1 MSKNILP
8 PIKTFFTVLL
18 FVFTTS
24 LVKAQNDEIIDA
36 YEDYTDAAREI
47 AYLHLNKSTYIK
59 GEEIGFTAYVLDK
72 ATKTPS
78 LLTTNLYVTIEDENK
93 NTIKQQLIRVENGI
107 ASNTIEIDSSFSSG
121 YYNIKA
127 YTNWMRNFDE
137 KNYFIE
143 SIQIIDFNNKSKT
156 EKIGPETKIDAQ
168 FLPESGHLL
177 NGVVNIIGVV
187 IKDHTGYGMP
197 NAIGEVVDFDNNIIS
212 TFKTNKFGIGK
223 FQMVPEINSSYKV
236 NIKNETENFTVNLN
250 QKIEEQGIIISLKS
264 LKSKAFVSLLTNDKT
279 LNLIKNKRHTLL
291 IHNGNNYDVLD
302 IYFTDTTEISKAIDY
317 NNTATGI
324 NILTLFNE
332 EDQPIAERLF
342 FNYEGINIIKTN
354 TVSTQKTKDSIYL
367 NLNFKNINTTN
378 NISVSILPQQ
388 TKSYKSHNNIISYTF
403 LEPYVNGSIED
414 AKYYFTDIDARK
426 KYELDNLL
434 ITQGWSS
441 YNWDHI
447 FNFTSNQTFPFE
459 QGITINAN
467 LTSKD
472 LIENKDKNYII
483 HALQKDSPRF
493 FNVKKEETSF
503 KAEKLFPVETTLSIS
518 KVSKTNDLL
527 PTSLYLQYQPN
538 SIPSLNT
545 NDKIIIGK
553 NSENLSYN
561 YISNSILSTDDNT
574 QNLDEVLIKAKRN
587 KYRDKKENLSKGRFG
602 KVHLIDDEIRKTNPT
617 LNNFLFSKGLNVV
630 YKTPDGT
637 DEPYGLIVTSMSDK
651 VSMLIFLDDVA
662 LYDTSFL
669 DRYDMSQ
676 IDYLEINKH
685 GVGEGIRGAGGVI
698 RIYSNN
704 EIRKTRNNKT
714 VQEFKLP
721 LSFSSQKSYYIPKYK
736 NTKDSFFESYGVIA
750 WQPQLHIDDNGN
762 ISIKIAKPNTPIS
775 IHIEGFSG
783 DGSFIVDSKTINL
796 DE

>member
-1 MSKNILP
+1 MKQNYPLHYFLFIA
-8 PIKTFFTVLL
+8 LL
-18 FVFTTS
+18 LLS
-24 LVKAQNDEIIDA
+24 NLNLLNAQENYEITES
-36 YEDYTDAAREI
+36 YEDYTDAPREV
-47 AYLHLNKSTYIK
+47 AYLHLNKTTYIK
-59 GEEIGFTAYVLDK
+59 GEDIGFTAYVLDK
-72 ATKTPS
+72 KTKKPS
-78 LLTTNLYVTIEDENK
+78 LLTTNLYISVEDEN
-93 NTIKQQLIRVENGI
+93 NNAIKQQLIRVENGV
-107 ASNTIEIDSSFSSG
+107 ASNVIEIDSSFTSG

-127 YTNWMRNFDE
+127 YTNWMRNFNE
-137 KNYFIE
+137 QNYFTE
-143 SIQIIDFNNKSKT
+143 SIKIIDFKIETKNKKVNS
-156 EKIGPETKIDAQ
+156 ETKIDAQ

-177 NGVVNIIGVV
+177 NEVINIIGVV
-187 IKDHTGYGMP
+187 IKDQTGIGIDS
-197 NAIGEVVDFDNNIIS
+197 ALGEVVDQDNNIIS

-223 FQMVPEINSSYKV
+223 FQLVPKISSSYKV
-236 NIKNETENFTVNLN
+236 NIKTDTENYSVNLN

-264 LKSKAFVSLLTNDKT
+264 SKSKVFVSLITNDKT
-279 LNLIKNKRHTLL
+279 LTRIKNKRLTLL
-291 IHNGNNYDVLD
+291 IHNGDNYDVMD
-302 IYFTDTTEISKAIDY
+302 VYFTDTTEISKAIDY

-332 EDQPIAERLF
+332 ENQPIAERLF
-342 FNYEGINIIKTN
+342 FNYEGIDIIKTN
-354 TVSTQKTKDSIYL
+354 VVTTQKTKDSITL
-367 NLNFKNINTTN
+367 NFNFKNINTTN
-378 NISVSILPQQ
+378 NISISILPEQ
-388 TKSYKSHNNIISYTF
+388 TKSYKSHNNIVSYTF
-403 LEPYVNGSIED
+403 LEPYVNGAIEG

-426 KYELDNLL
+426 KHELDNLL

-441 YNWDHI
+441 YNWDYI

-459 QGITINAN
+459 QGISINAN

-472 LIENKDKNYII
+472 LKENKDKNYII

-587 KYRDKKENLSKGRFG
+587 KYREKKENLSKGRFG
-602 KVHLIDDEIRKTNPT
+602 KVHLIDDEIRKSTST
-617 LNNFLFSKGLNVV
+617 LNDFLFSKGLTVI
-630 YKTPDGT
+630 YKIPDKT
-637 DEPYGLIVTSMSDK
+637 DEEYGLLVTSTSDI
-651 VSMLIFLDDVA
+651 VPMLIFLDDVL

-685 GVGEGIRGAGGVI
+685 GVGEGLRGAGGVI
-698 RIYSNN
+698 RLYSNN
-704 EIRKTRNNKT
+704 EKRKTRNRKT
-714 VQEFKLP
+714 EQKFKIP
-721 LSFSSQKSYYIPKYK
+721 LTFSKEKRFYTPKYK
-736 NTKDSFFESYGVIA
+736 STTDSFFKSYGIID
-750 WQPQLHIDDNGN
+750 WLPNLHIDNHGN
-762 ISIKIAKPNTPIS
+762 VSLKVVKTSTPIS
-775 IHIEGFSG
+775 IHIEGLTE
-783 DGSFIVDSKTINL
+783 DGSFIVDDQTIKP
-796 DE
+796 D